1 MTDLESIHEEMR
13 RIRDDADKDVR
24 LTLTSIERSI
34 TNMEAAESGP
44 KADRLKEVRSEL
56 DRLSNDADGEV
67 AERLDRLRER
77 VREYERE
84 QT

>member
-1 MTDLESIHEEMR
+1 MTELEAIHEEMR

-34 TNMEAAESGP
+34 TNMESAESGP
-44 KADRLKEVRSEL
+44 KADRLKEVREEL
-56 DRLSNDADGEV
+56 DRLSDDADGEV
-67 AERLDRLRER
+67 AERLDRIRER

-84 QT
+84 VT

>member
-1 MTDLESIHEEMR
+1 MADLEAIHEEIR
-13 RIRDDADKDVR
+13 RIREDANKDVR
-24 LTLTSIERSI
+24 LTLTSLERGL
-34 TNMEAAESGP
+34 TDMESAESGP
-44 KADRLKEVRSEL
+44 KSDRLKEVRAEL

-84 QT
+84 EA